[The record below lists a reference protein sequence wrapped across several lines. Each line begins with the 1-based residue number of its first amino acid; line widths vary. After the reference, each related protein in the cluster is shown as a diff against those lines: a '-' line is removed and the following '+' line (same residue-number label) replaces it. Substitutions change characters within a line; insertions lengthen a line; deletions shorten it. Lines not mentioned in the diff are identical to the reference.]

1 MHRVLGIS
9 PDFAFCLHS
18 KERVPYHIII
28 KVALESN
35 GVAGSRSKRSG
46 SHGDQNSQS
55 YDSSNSSSS
64 SSQYLAP
71 GFLQVSDL
79 DQDGFASDMASGKAI
94 EMIERKRPDKLFKP
108 QVSPKETNQLLLNSQ
123 SPSPTDFSSAEPSLA
138 SQNSLY

>member
-18 KERVPYHIII
+18 KARVPYHIII
-28 KVALESN
+28 KVALESDRA
-35 GVAGSRSKRSG
+35 GGSRSKRSG
-46 SHGDQNSQS
+46 SHDDQNSHS
-55 YDSSNSSSS
+55 YDSSNSSNS

-94 EMIERKRPDKLFKP
+94 EMIERKRPEKLIVP
-108 QVSPKETNQLLLNSQ
+108 
-123 SPSPTDFSSAEPSLA
+123 
-138 SQNSLY
+138 